1 MLEGALRNNIKEIAT
16 KGVMVGDQFL
26 PQKNRDKLVPYDIYM
41 QEGGKVAQ
49 IPFDLF
55 FECIGGD
62 LE

>member
-1 MLEGALRNNIKEIAT
+1 MKEIAT

-26 PQKNRDKLVPYDIYM
+26 PQKNREKLVPYDIYM